1 MAETIKVILC
11 DDHPLVL
18 EGLKQLLANHA
29 EISLVAVTN
38 GAVMLQEVLH
48 TTDAA
53 ILLLDLHLKDGD
65 GLELCKVLTKS
76 QPQLKIIGLSGVED
90 VAVISSFIKN
100 GAQGYLLKTADGDR
114 IIHAIKTVHQGG
126 QYIDETVANLMIE
139 HLTKA
144 NKTKDEGYIPR
155 LSVREKE
162 VLKLIIDERTT
173 NEIAETLFISVNTV
187 ETHRNHLMQK
197 LGARNLAGLVRI
209 AIEKGLVSE

>member
-126 QYIDETVANLMIE
+126 QYIDETVASLMIE

-155 LSVREKE
+155 LSIREKE